1 MEHATEMEAKR
12 APASRLETKLTQLV
26 NSSDRTRELLT
37 NDEIKPIQCFFR
49 PQIDALGLV
58 ETDVSVYCRSS
69 R

>member
-1 MEHATEMEAKR
+1 MR

-26 NSSDRTRELLT
+26 NSSDRTRELPT

-49 PQIDALGLV
+49 PQIDAFGLV
-58 ETDVSVYCRSS
+58 ETDFSVYCRSS